1 MVPMSNLVL
10 PAPLWRRLIAAVYDG
25 LLLLG
30 LWMAGALLD
39 LLVRDQLLGLPR
51 HWLWLQAFFFAIGLG
66 FFGRSW
72 TRGGQTL
79 GMRVWR
85 LQVRRLD
92 GSVLRWP
99 IATLRYCAMLLTW
112 MAATLPLL
120 PLIPRY
126 AAQPAMMTTAVA
138 AGLIVLASAILMLTE
153 SRRRALCDWV
163 SGTEVVVLPAT
174 GKP

>member
-1 MVPMSNLVL
+1 MSNLVI

-39 LLVRDQLLGLPR
+39 LLIRDQLLGLPR
-51 HWLWLQAFFFAIGLG
+51 HWLWLQGLFFVIGLG
-66 FFGRSW
+66 FFGWSW

-85 LQVRRLD
+85 LHVRRLD
-92 GSVLRWP
+92 GGVLRWP
-99 IATLRYCAMLLTW
+99 IATLRYSTMLATW

-120 PLIPRY
+120 LLIPRY
-126 AAQPAMMTTAVA
+126 AAQPTMVTMAVA
-138 AGLIVLASAILMLTE
+138 AGLIVLASAVLMLTE
-153 SRRRALCDWV
+153 SRRRALCDWI
-163 SGTEVVVLPAT
+163 SGTEVVVLPP
-174 GKP
+174 KN